1 MIKIQVLS
9 DMERLLQR
17 AITIAA
23 IIRIQGQRII
33 QLFPFPTMSNVALLM
48 NCSSIWMVTEVD
60 VELSNCRAIG
70 ARRR

>member
-1 MIKIQVLS
+1 MIKIQVIS

-17 AITIAA
+17 TITIAA
-23 IIRIQGQRII
+23 IIRTQGQRII
-33 QLFPFPTMSNVALLM
+33 QLFPFPSNVALLM